1 MLESVEFDKRMLLIM
16 SVDTLTVSSN
26 VIVMIPV
33 SRSKVNDVTLG
44 LTLSPVNVDTCL
56 AEREVTG
63 SNLLLFMSYIPSDE
77 IVIYVVSADTAS

>member
-16 SVDTLTVSSN
+16 SVDTLTVSSK

-33 SRSKVNDVTLG
+33 SRSKVNDVMLG
-44 LTLSPVNVDTCL
+44 LTLSPVNVDTGL

-77 IVIYVVSADTAS
+77 IVM

>member
-1 MLESVEFDKRMLLIM
+1 MLESVEFDKRMLLIV

-44 LTLSPVNVDTCL
+44 LMLSPVNVDTCL

-77 IVIYVVSADTAS
+77 IVM

>member
-1 MLESVEFDKRMLLIM
+1 MLESVEFDKRMLLIV

-44 LTLSPVNVDTCL
+44 LTLSPVNVDTGL

-63 SNLLLFMSYIPSDE
+63 NNLLLFMSYIPSDD
-77 IVIYVVSADTAS
+77 IVM